1 MRIWL
6 KYVSFRIITKSKH
19 LSSIHPDAFR
29 NMARLRFLWVLSE
42 SSHFYHSLSLK
53 TDCESKIGHGW
64 QPYFWWPAW
73 SKTLFF
79 NELGSPVSPFIPNM
93 GGGEKSFFST
103 KWLKGHFMTATL
115 ICCKQKKVLFY
126 VFWNNLK
133 VAVYKEH
140 CSAQIPYRHS

>member
-29 NMARLRFLWVLSE
+29 NMPRLRFLWVLSE
-42 SSHFYHSLSLK
+42 SSDFYHSLSLK
-53 TDCESKIGHGW
+53 TDCESKVGHGW

-93 GGGEKSFFST
+93 GGKKVFFST